1 MELIGCSSY
10 WICGLAGRV
19 GWGSRRLVSQRR
31 VGGLLCFGW
40 TMKPGRICGVGG
52 FLGLGPWLR
61 ERERE
66 MCGVRRGGGGR
77 ERERGGADLDFFRE
91 GGGKRE
97 REREG

>member
-31 VGGLLCFGW
+31 VGGLMCFGG

-61 ERERE
+61 ERDVWGSERW
-66 MCGVRRGGGGR
+66 GR
-77 ERERGGADLDFFRE
+77 
-91 GGGKRE
+91 KRE
-97 REREG
+97 RKRERWGGFEIGRAHV